1 MKGRFPGVSYYM
13 TILPIEKV
21 QIAHILKKHL
31 NMENASFA
39 DRVQRTLNEKRAK
52 EEIYKKYLLNEGT
65 RFFNSLVVTIIPDK
79 EDRGFYIEECQGENI
94 YKLSLSQYVK
104 KVVVDGQHRLSAL
117 RKLREDIIKGK
128 LDDREDLKNL
138 QIPII
143 FVLYNKIDS
152 RIENSSPIK
161 SEIIK
166 ETRRVFTALNKTA
179 KKIDKYTTLIVDD
192 SDFSAVV
199 SRKILED
206 GLVDELYVKWAFSST
221 SLNQADVYFTTLN
234 IINDMVEYYSS
245 KLNKSLDDEDLSTD
259 NKSKELIER
268 YFESVVEEIGASPKI
283 LIQKFFQIS
292 FFNEWKKL
300 LENLDIKLE
309 RQPNETIL
317 NKKQKE
323 KIKELR
329 DKNILAQVV
338 GQKALFGAIVEALP
352 KIGDTPN
359 IRVDEVYN
367 RVESLISIGVLKKSN
382 DIWKGVLV
390 GEDKK
395 GKMIARQQNMSFAKD
410 ILEILLTFDKY
421 KKRELESKIDNLK
434 KLLSEKLGV
443 VNRGN
448 KIREIIEELEE

>member
-1 MKGRFPGVSYYM
+1 MMKIYGV
-13 TILPIEKV
+13 
-21 QIAHILKKHL
+21 
-31 NMENASFA
+31 N
-39 DRVQRTLNEKRAK
+39 
-52 EEIYKKYLLNEGT
+52 
-65 RFFNSLVVTIIPDK
+65 
-79 EDRGFYIEECQGENI
+79 
-94 YKLSLSQYVK
+94 
-104 KVVVDGQHRLSAL
+104 
-117 RKLREDIIKGK
+117 
-128 LDDREDLKNL
+128 
-138 QIPII
+138 
-143 FVLYNKIDS
+143 
-152 RIENSSPIK
+152 
-161 SEIIK
+161 
-166 ETRRVFTALNKTA
+166 
-179 KKIDKYTTLIVDD
+179 
-192 SDFSAVV
+192 
-199 SRKILED
+199 
-206 GLVDELYVKWAFSST
+206 
-221 SLNQADVYFTTLN
+221 
-234 IINDMVEYYSS
+234 
-245 KLNKSLDDEDLSTD
+245 

-352 KIGDTPN
+352 KMGDTPN

-434 KLLSEKLGV
+434 NYYLKS
-443 VNRGN
+443 
-448 KIREIIEELEE
+448 